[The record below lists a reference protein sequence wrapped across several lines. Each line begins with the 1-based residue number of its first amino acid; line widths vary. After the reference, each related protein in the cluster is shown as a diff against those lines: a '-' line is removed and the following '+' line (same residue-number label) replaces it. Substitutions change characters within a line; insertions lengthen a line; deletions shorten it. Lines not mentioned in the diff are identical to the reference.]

1 LAAACAR
8 FGAAFC
14 GVMRSNAELG
24 ALRCTAARISIADGV
39 CDLSAATLVRS
50 QRLQLLACSALHMHV
65 LRKLFFCE
73 DRRTRTSALQKLI
86 ARACSASLVVSWLQR
101 DVLNHLAAE
110 KLRR

>member
-1 LAAACAR
+1 
-8 FGAAFC
+8 
-14 GVMRSNAELG
+14 MRSNAELG